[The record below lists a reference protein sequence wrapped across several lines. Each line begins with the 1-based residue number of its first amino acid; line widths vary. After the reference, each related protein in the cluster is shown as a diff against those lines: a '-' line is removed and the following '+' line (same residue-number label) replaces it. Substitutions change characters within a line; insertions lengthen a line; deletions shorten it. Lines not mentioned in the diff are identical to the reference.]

1 LKFFRRLQTSSGI
14 FGNDCVVSRNPSTP
28 RVKISRLYLRKRWQ
42 VYCLDIERR
51 KLMFITL
58 CQGVVNINLDILDQF
73 ISEVSLVESSYN
85 WK

>member
-1 LKFFRRLQTSSGI
+1 
-14 FGNDCVVSRNPSTP
+14 
-28 RVKISRLYLRKRWQ
+28 
-42 VYCLDIERR
+42 
-51 KLMFITL
+51 MFITL